1 MPEVNKK
8 ETAEEV
14 TAPAAEEICETNP
27 EVIIAEIRDKY
38 KGGAVPIGSRDAKRI
53 CKLRRLI
60 DKSINH
66 MTDTALP
73 AQKKSCISRQ
83 KTADERHKM
92 IRTLRESG
100 MKYSDIADQ
109 VGLKEDSVR
118 NYCNKYKIRPPWG
131 PGRKRKIDPETAEKL
146 HKAGKTWKEIGE
158 AFGIREETAMAA
170 AKRYREK
177 EEDKEWHGTRSG

>member
-1 MPEVNKK
+1 MSEVKR
-8 ETAEEV
+8 TAEEV

-60 DKSINH
+60 DKSVNH

-73 AQKKSCISRQ
+73 EQKRNQ
-83 KTADERHKM
+83 KVADERHKM

-100 MKYSDIADQ
+100 MKYADIADQ
-109 VGLKEDSVR
+109 LGMKVDSVR
-118 NYCNKYKIRPPWG
+118 NFCNKHQIHPPWG
-131 PGRKRKIDPETAEKL
+131 QGGKRKIDPETAERM
-146 HKAGKTWKEIGE
+146 HKEGKSWQEIAE
-158 AFGIREETAMAA
+158 AFGVRRETAMAA
-170 AKRYREK
+170 AKRFREK

>member
-8 ETAEEV
+8 RTAEEV

-60 DKSINH
+60 DKSVNH

-73 AQKKSCISRQ
+73 EQKRNQ
-83 KTADERHKM
+83 KVADERHKM

-131 PGRKRKIDPETAEKL
+131 PGRKRRIDPETAEKL

-158 AFGIREETAMAA
+158 AFGVREETAMAA
-170 AKRYREK
+170 AKRFREK
-177 EEDKEWHGTRSG
+177 EEDKKWHGTRSG